1 MLITLIAGARPNFM
15 KIASLIKAIQ
25 TAAEAGKDIAYR
37 LVHTGQHYDKN
48 MSDTFF
54 EELGIPMPDVNL
66 GCGGGTQA
74 EQTANIM
81 VAFEKDLMQNPTDLV
96 LVVGDVTST
105 MACSIVAKKLNTKV
119 CHVEAGIRSWDLTMP
134 EEINRMVTD
143 ALADYMFTTSE
154 VANKNLVMAGACLE
168 KPTPN
173 PFLKEGEHAS
183 FANTYGAHTADST
196 QYDLLKENAKTNRK
210 NPTEAESVMWDM
222 LKGNNLGYHFR
233 RQHII
238 LDYIVDFI
246 CLEKGLVIELDG
258 GYHNDP
264 QQKAYDGYRTA
275 HLQRL
280 GYTELRFKNEELLC
294 NPDSVI
300 QKITETLE
308 QLPSLQGRGGDRLP
322 EERYTFPRTLQRVW
336 YVGNVMIDTLLANR
350 SRFRRPAVY
359 DELGLTEKNYIVMTM
374 HRPAN
379 VDEEAHLK
387 ALMEQIITNVHGLPI
402 IFPIHPRT
410 AKIFYNLWGD
420 EAQLKQLFPNLH
432 IVDPMGYLEFN
443 YLVERAKAVVTDSGG
458 ITEETTVMGVP
469 CITLRDNTERPET
482 CTVGTNELIGTNPAA
497 VKPALDL
504 LFSGQ
509 WKKGNIPALWDG
521 HTAERIV
528 EILLSV

>member
-168 KPTPN
+168 DAA
-173 PFLKEGEHAS
+173 L
-183 FANTYGAHTADST
+183 
-196 QYDLLKENAKTNRK
+196 Q
-210 NPTEAESVMWDM
+210 
-222 LKGNNLGYHFR
+222 
-233 RQHII
+233 
-238 LDYIVDFI
+238 
-246 CLEKGLVIELDG
+246 DG
-258 GYHNDP
+258 G
-264 QQKAYDGYRTA
+264 KVSYR
-275 HLQRL
+275 
-280 GYTELRFKNEELLC
+280 
-294 NPDSVI
+294 
-300 QKITETLE
+300 LE
-308 QLPSLQGRGGDRLP
+308 RLP
-322 EERYTFPRTLQRVW
+322 VLEEEQYAFKRVPQRVW

-482 CTVGTNELIGTNPAA
+482 CTVGTNELIGTDPAA
-497 VKPALDL
+497 VKPALDI
-504 LFSGQ
+504 LFNGQ
-509 WKKGNIPALWDG
+509 WKKGAIPPLWDG

-528 EILLSV
+528 EILLGV